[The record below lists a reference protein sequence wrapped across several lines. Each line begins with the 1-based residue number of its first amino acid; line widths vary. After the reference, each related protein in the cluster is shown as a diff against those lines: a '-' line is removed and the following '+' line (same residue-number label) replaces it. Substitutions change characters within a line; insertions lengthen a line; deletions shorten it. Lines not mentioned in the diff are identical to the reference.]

1 MFSLSADND
10 ATNCQSNACF
20 PRELGEAFIKSYFE
34 LIHPQ
39 VPVLVY
45 SEIMELWDGMW
56 QPPSKRTPV
65 KGEELLLMVL
75 AIGAR
80 VSSFEGK
87 QDVNV
92 SEGWAAYFSKRA
104 DDATNL
110 FENPSLRST
119 HFLLLKVSSLEP
131 HMLVQKHRTHNI
143 ANKGVYRINQC

>member
-1 MFSLSADND
+1 
-10 ATNCQSNACF
+10 
-20 PRELGEAFIKSYFE
+20 
-34 LIHPQ
+34 
-39 VPVLVY
+39 
-45 SEIMELWDGMW
+45 MELWDGMW